1 MTFGGQMFAF
11 FLRPKKDHKYRVYW
25 NVYHHGIGYAIIV
38 LGIIN
43 VFKGLDMLRP
53 AKAWKLGYVLF
64 LSGLGAITLCLETIT
79 WALVLKKKFRKSKK
93 PYNGFDRSEKQQPLA
108 S

>member
-1 MTFGGQMFAF
+1 MFRRQMFAIF
-11 FLRPKKDHKYRVYW
+11 IRPSKDHKYRVYW
-25 NVYHHGIGYAIIV
+25 NVYHHGIGYTVIV

-43 VFKGLDMLRP
+43 VFKGLEILGP

-64 LSGLGAITLCLETIT
+64 LSALGATALCLETIS
-79 WALVLKKKFRKSKK
+79 WAMVLKEKFCKSKK
-93 PYNGFDRSEKQQPLA
+93 PYDGFDQSEKQQPLA